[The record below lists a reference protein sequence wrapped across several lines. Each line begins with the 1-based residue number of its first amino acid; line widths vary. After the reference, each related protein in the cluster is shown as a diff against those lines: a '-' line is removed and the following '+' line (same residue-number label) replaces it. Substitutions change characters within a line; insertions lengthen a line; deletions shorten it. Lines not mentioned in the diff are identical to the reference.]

1 VGRANAEHSAGEVAY
16 DSAERRTEMVAELG
30 RQGVPQQ
37 TVDVRMRAEVS
48 QGRPASEAPIQG
60 HQVNVPQT
68 KRGRGTNRATE
79 RTQQDR

>member
-1 VGRANAEHSAGEVAY
+1 MA
-16 DSAERRTEMVAELG
+16 AELG

-48 QGRPASEAPIQG
+48 QGQPASEAPVQG
-60 HQVNVPQT
+60 QQVNVPQT
-68 KRGRGTNRATE
+68 KRGRGAHRGAE